1 MKKSVVE
8 VFVQMSL
15 SSVQHE
21 VGDEKSVAPSA
32 FSSSPEPD
40 ITSTVAEFP
49 STDESLTWLAA
60 ASVEQSDDKVW

>member
-1 MKKSVVE
+1 MKKICVVE

-15 SSVQHE
+15 SSVQRE

-40 ITSTVAEFP
+40 ITSTVAEFL
-49 STDESLTWLAA
+49 STDESLT
-60 ASVEQSDDKVW
+60 